1 MDKKNEMKMHCVS
14 HVVKGTVY
22 ITIISDNNSFLPDF
36 FNSIKGPQKKNSLK
50 LYKAMHVCFHRIC
63 KDIYCE
69 LVVKYSVDN
78 TFNYRF

>member
-36 FNSIKGPQKKNSLK
+36 FNSIKGPQKKK
-50 LYKAMHVCFHRIC
+50 IVKAV
-63 KDIYCE
+63 
-69 LVVKYSVDN
+69 
-78 TFNYRF
+78 